1 MSARLTISFTSEL
14 IYWRGPSPFYFFRV
28 PEKEAAA
35 IAKIASEV
43 TYGWG
48 VIPADITIKDEVFYT
63 ALFPKDGSYLV
74 PLKKAIREKLKI
86 ELGDRVKIKIAIAP
100 PLLFS
105 RGVPMFCSVSFTQN
119 SFAC

>member
-1 MSARLTISFTSEL
+1 MSARLTLSFTSEL

-35 IAKIASEV
+35 ISKIAAGV

-48 VIPADITIKDEVFYT
+48 VIPADITIRDEVFYT

-74 PLKKAIREKLKI
+74 PLKKAIREKLEI
-86 ELGDRVKIKIAIAP
+86 ELGDKVKLKVTI
-100 PLLFS
+100 
-105 RGVPMFCSVSFTQN
+105 
-119 SFAC
+119 

>member
-1 MSARLTISFTSEL
+1 MSERLTLSFTSEL
-14 IYWRGPSPFYFFRV
+14 IYWRGPSPFYFFLV

-35 IAKIASEV
+35 ISKIAVGV

-48 VIPADITIKDEVFYT
+48 VIPADITIRDEVFYT

-86 ELGDRVKIKIAIAP
+86 ELEDIVKLKVTI
-100 PLLFS
+100 
-105 RGVPMFCSVSFTQN
+105 
-119 SFAC
+119 

>member
-1 MSARLTISFTSEL
+1 MSDRLTLSFTSEL

-35 IAKIASEV
+35 ISKIAVGV

-48 VIPADITIKDEVFYT
+48 VIPADITIRDEVFYT

-86 ELGDRVKIKIAIAP
+86 ELGDIVKIKATI
-100 PLLFS
+100 
-105 RGVPMFCSVSFTQN
+105 
-119 SFAC
+119 

>member
-1 MSARLTISFTSEL
+1 MNMSERLNLSFTSEL
-14 IYWRGPSPFYFFRV
+14 FYWRGPSPFHFFRV

-35 IAKIASEV
+35 ISKIAAKV

-48 VIPADITIKDEVFYT
+48 VIPADITINDEVFYT

-86 ELGDRVKIKIAIAP
+86 ELGDNVKIK
-100 PLLFS
+100 
-105 RGVPMFCSVSFTQN
+105 VSI
-119 SFAC
+119 

>member
-1 MSARLTISFTSEL
+1 MSDRLTLSFTSEL
-14 IYWRGPSPFYFFRV
+14 IYWRGPAPFYFFRV
-28 PEKEAAA
+28 PEKEALA
-35 IAKIASEV
+35 ISKIAAGV

-86 ELGDRVKIKIAIAP
+86 ELGDIVKIKVTI
-100 PLLFS
+100 
-105 RGVPMFCSVSFTQN
+105 
-119 SFAC
+119 

>member
-1 MSARLTISFTSEL
+1 MSARLTLTFTSEL
-14 IYWRGPSPFYFFRV
+14 IYWRGPSPFHFFRV

-35 IAKIASEV
+35 IAKIASGV

-86 ELGDRVKIKIAIAP
+86 ELGNIVKIK
-100 PLLFS
+100 
-105 RGVPMFCSVSFTQN
+105 VTV
-119 SFAC
+119 

>member
-1 MSARLTISFTSEL
+1 MSTRLTISFASEL
-14 IYWRGPSPFYFFRV
+14 IYWRGPSPFHFFRV

-35 IAKIASEV
+35 IAKIASGV

-74 PLKKAIREKLKI
+74 PLKKAIREKLEI
-86 ELGDRVKIKIAIAP
+86 ELGDKVKLKVTI
-100 PLLFS
+100 
-105 RGVPMFCSVSFTQN
+105 
-119 SFAC
+119 

>member
-1 MSARLTISFTSEL
+1 MSDRLTLSFTSEL

-28 PEKEAAA
+28 PEKEAVA
-35 IAKIASEV
+35 ISKIAAGV

-48 VIPADITIKDEVFYT
+48 VIPADITIGDEVFYT

-86 ELGDRVKIKIAIAP
+86 ELGDIVKLKVTI
-100 PLLFS
+100 
-105 RGVPMFCSVSFTQN
+105 
-119 SFAC
+119 

>member
-1 MSARLTISFTSEL
+1 MSERLTLSFTSEL

-35 IAKIASEV
+35 ISKIAVGV

-48 VIPADITIKDEVFYT
+48 VIPADITIRDEVFYT

-86 ELGDRVKIKIAIAP
+86 ELEDIVKLKVTI
-100 PLLFS
+100 
-105 RGVPMFCSVSFTQN
+105 
-119 SFAC
+119 

>member
-1 MSARLTISFTSEL
+1 MSARLTLSFTSEL

-35 IAKIASEV
+35 ISKIAAGV

-48 VIPADITIKDEVFYT
+48 VIPADITIRDEVFYT

-86 ELGDRVKIKIAIAP
+86 ELGDIVKLKVTI
-100 PLLFS
+100 
-105 RGVPMFCSVSFTQN
+105 
-119 SFAC
+119 

>member
-1 MSARLTISFTSEL
+1 MSARLAISFTSEL
-14 IYWRGPSPFYFFRV
+14 IYWRGPSPFYFFRM

-86 ELGDRVKIKIAIAP
+86 ELGDKVKLKVTI
-100 PLLFS
+100 
-105 RGVPMFCSVSFTQN
+105 
-119 SFAC
+119 

>member
-1 MSARLTISFTSEL
+1 MSARLNLSFTSEL
-14 IYWRGPSPFYFFRV
+14 IYWRGPSPFHFFRV

-35 IAKIASEV
+35 ITKIASGV

-48 VIPADITIKDEVFYT
+48 VIPADITIGDEVFYT

-86 ELGDRVKIKIAIAP
+86 ELGDIVKIKATI
-100 PLLFS
+100 
-105 RGVPMFCSVSFTQN
+105 
-119 SFAC
+119 

>member
-1 MSARLTISFTSEL
+1 MSARLNLSFTSEL

-35 IAKIASEV
+35 ISKIASGV

-48 VIPADITIKDEVFYT
+48 VIPAEITISDEVFAT

-86 ELGDRVKIKIAIAP
+86 ELGDNVKIKVAI
-100 PLLFS
+100 
-105 RGVPMFCSVSFTQN
+105 
-119 SFAC
+119 

>member
-1 MSARLTISFTSEL
+1 MSDRLTLSFTSEL

-35 IAKIASEV
+35 ISKIAVGV

-48 VIPADITIKDEVFYT
+48 VIPADITIRDEVFYT

-86 ELGDRVKIKIAIAP
+86 ELEDIVKLKVTI
-100 PLLFS
+100 
-105 RGVPMFCSVSFTQN
+105 
-119 SFAC
+119 

>member
-1 MSARLTISFTSEL
+1 MSDRLTLSFTSEL

-35 IAKIASEV
+35 ISKIAVGV

-48 VIPADITIKDEVFYT
+48 VIPADITIRDEVFYT

-74 PLKKAIREKLKI
+74 PLKKALREKLKI
-86 ELGDRVKIKIAIAP
+86 ELEDIVKLKVTI
-100 PLLFS
+100 
-105 RGVPMFCSVSFTQN
+105 
-119 SFAC
+119 

>member
-1 MSARLTISFTSEL
+1 MSDRLTLSFTSEL

-35 IAKIASEV
+35 ISIIAAGV

-48 VIPADITIKDEVFYT
+48 VIPADITIRDEVFYT

-86 ELGDRVKIKIAIAP
+86 ELGDIAKIKATI
-100 PLLFS
+100 
-105 RGVPMFCSVSFTQN
+105 
-119 SFAC
+119 